1 MQYAS
6 PQPIIAPRD
15 RQTVPA
21 KRRRARRRRIVD
33 FLALTIVVLLVPS
46 FGRAQNCKRLEP
58 AGAGQDDAA
67 RINQCLATKG
77 RAKLTAGTFLLYRP
91 IVFPGSKT
99 TEIDGLVL
107 VGKGMDATRLA
118 PQNGCQNHWPFVSE
132 LAPGQY
138 QGVIQ
143 IVRSSTA
150 AVRGLEIDLTNMRR
164 DCGYLGNEA
173 VIVNKSPGAQ
183 INLVRIKGS
192 RYGDADYTS
201 GGAHWGGI
209 LIVNSDNCAVTDD
222 EITDV
227 GFAKE
232 IDSAGVGFEGIKVQ
246 NSANA
251 IVQNNRI
258 TRVAFGIEVV
268 NSSPALGYTGNSSG
282 AIIADNRIIGAANI
296 NCPDCS
302 QGRAIKLQACGAGD
316 ELPLENLNV
325 RDNDASQ
332 FGGAVGVQG
341 GSGLDLVCGV
351 RYSTFEKNRIIGAAT
366 AEFGLQIRSSFLSP
380 ANPTHHNRF
389 NANFFASGRGQLGC
403 NDQCSDVV
411 FTPDGPD
418 QIGIQRNGSDRA
430 GSNTATTFRYATD
443 RGCSDFSHAFVNY
456 LDGRSFVRQGERILL
471 AAASVRPQ
479 AAITFRFLRSNDNQ
493 EVARFVSQ
501 PANRN
506 CVMNQEYLLIDAGVF
521 APGIY
526 QVKADYKDGNSDA
539 TITDDALP
547 TIKIKAAKSN

>member
-1 MQYAS
+1 M
-6 PQPIIAPRD
+6 
-15 RQTVPA
+15 PA
-21 KRRRARRRRIVD
+21 FPGARRRVRRFQVVHC
-33 FLALTIVVLLVPS
+33 LAIIILILLSPS
-46 FGRAQNCKRLEP
+46 LGRAQNCKRLEP

-77 RAKLTAGTFLLYRP
+77 RAKLTAGTFLLYSP
-91 IVFPGSKT
+91 IVFPGGKT
-99 TEIDGLVL
+99 TDVDGLVL
-107 VGKGMDATRLA
+107 VGKGMDATRLV
-118 PQNGCQNHWPFVSE
+118 PQSDCQNHWPFVTES
-132 LAPGQY
+132 LPNQY
-138 QGVIQ
+138 QAVIQ

-150 AVRGLEIDLTNMRR
+150 AVRGLEIDLVNMRR
-164 DCGYLGNEA
+164 DCGYLGNNA
-173 VIVNKSPGAQ
+173 VIVNKSPGSQ
-183 INLVRIKGS
+183 VNLVRVKGS
-192 RYGDADYTS
+192 RYGDANYTS

-209 LIVNSDNCAVTDD
+209 LIVNSANCTVTDD

-232 IDSAGVGFEGIKVQ
+232 IDSAGAGYDGIDIH

-251 IVQNNRI
+251 IVQNNHI
-258 TRVAFGIEVV
+258 TRVAFGIVV
-268 NSSPALGYTGNSSG
+268 SNGSPALGYTGNSSDTV
-282 AIIADNRIIGAANI
+282 IANNRIIGAANI

-302 QGRAIKLQACGAGD
+302 QGRGIKLQACGTGD
-316 ELPLENLNV
+316 ELPLENLIV

-351 RYSTFEKNRIIGAAT
+351 RYSTFEKNRVIGAAT

-380 ANPTHHNRF
+380 ANATHHNRF

-418 QIGIQRNGSDRA
+418 QIGIQRNGFDRA

-471 AAASVRPQ
+471 AAASVRPN
-479 AAITFRFLRSNDNQ
+479 AAITFRFLRTADNQ

-501 PANRN
+501 SANRN
-506 CVMNQEYLLIDAGVF
+506 CVMNQEYLLIDPTIF
-521 APGIY
+521 TPGSY

-539 TITDDALP
+539 TITDDVLQP
-547 TIKIKAAKSN
+547 IKVKAAKSN

>member
-1 MQYAS
+1 MQHAS
-6 PQPIIAPRD
+6 PQPITAHRD
-15 RQTVPA
+15 TQAIPA
-21 KRRRARRRRIVD
+21 MRRRARLCRAAY
-33 FLALTIVVLLVPS
+33 FLTVMTFLLLSPS
-46 FGRAQNCKRLEP
+46 LGRAQNCKRLEP

-77 RAKLTAGTFLLYRP
+77 RAKLTAGTFLLYQP
-91 IVFPGSKT
+91 VVFPGGKT
-99 TEIDGLVL
+99 TDVDGIML
-107 VGKGMDATRLA
+107 VGKGMDATRLV
-118 PQNGCQNHWPFVSE
+118 PQNDCQNHWPFLSE
-132 LAPGQY
+132 QAPGQY
-138 QGVIQ
+138 QPVIQ
-143 IVRSSTA
+143 ILRSPTA
-150 AVRGLEIDLTNMRR
+150 TVRGLEIDLANMRR
-164 DCGYLGNEA
+164 DCGYLGNNA
-173 VIVNKSPGAQ
+173 LVVNKSPGAQ
-183 INLVRIKGS
+183 INMVRVKGS
-192 RYGDADYTS
+192 RYGDVGYT
-201 GGAHWGGI
+201 GGGSNWGGM
-209 LIVNSDNCAVTDD
+209 LIVNSDNCTVTDD
-222 EITDV
+222 EITDI

-232 IDSAGVGFEGIKVQ
+232 INSAGAGFDGVDVH
-246 NSANA
+246 NSANTV
-251 IVQNNRI
+251 VQNNRI
-258 TRVAFGIEVV
+258 TRVAFGIVV
-268 NSSPALGYTGNSSG
+268 SNGSPAIGYTGNASG
-282 AIIADNRIIGAANI
+282 TVIANNRIVGAANL

-325 RDNDASQ
+325 SDNDASQ

-351 RYSTFEKNRIIGAAT
+351 RYSTFEKNRIVGAAT
-366 AEFGLQIRSSFLSP
+366 AEFGLQIRSSFISP

-389 NANFFASGRGQLGC
+389 SANFFASGRGQSGC

-418 QIGIQRNGSDRA
+418 QVGIQRNGADRA

-479 AAITFRFLRSNDNQ
+479 AAITFRFLRGADNQ

-506 CVMNQEYLLIDAGVF
+506 CVMNQEHLVIDPSVF
-521 APGIY
+521 APGLY
-526 QVKADYKDGNSDA
+526 QVKADYKDGNSDV

-547 TIKIKAAKSN
+547 PIKVKAAKPN